1 MQNNTIPDIVKK
13 YLNKYSFRLEDLSA
27 KADYECIVVIPI
39 LDEFE
44 NLGELCSSLA
54 VQSKHHLAKTL
65 FVFVVNNSE
74 DASNDVL
81 KNNLASINLLNQLK
95 SKKEIN
101 IAVIDAS
108 TKGNELPL
116 KTAGVGLARKIGMD
130 SALGYFNYKSKNKKF
145 LVCLDGDCTVSSN
158 YLEDLFSIVN
168 KEKLNAG
175 YVKYHHLLSRNEEIN
190 RAIIVYEI
198 FLRYYVLGLKYAA
211 SPYAFHTI
219 GSTMFCD
226 YEHYIKIEGMN
237 KRKAA
242 EDFYFMEKLS
252 KVCKISEISSAF
264 VYPSPR
270 PSWRVP
276 FGTGQRVNR
285 FLSKSQNE
293 YLLYPFE
300 SFDILKKWLQI
311 FNSAKAETAEYYLNE
326 SKNIS
331 IHLYNFLINNNF
343 EPTWNNII
351 INSAKSGQLI
361 LQKKTWFDGFRTLKL
376 IHYLR
381 DNGFDAQNMF
391 YAVDQMLNKSGLANP
406 PKRTEEIPSLTVQLE
421 YLEILRK
428 LA

>member
-1 MQNNTIPDIVKK
+1 
-13 YLNKYSFRLEDLSA
+13 
-27 KADYECIVVIPI
+27 
-39 LDEFE
+39 
-44 NLGELCSSLA
+44 
-54 VQSKHHLAKTL
+54 
-65 FVFVVNNSE
+65 
-74 DASNDVL
+74 
-81 KNNLASINLLNQLK
+81 
-95 SKKEIN
+95 
-101 IAVIDAS
+101 
-108 TKGNELPL
+108 
-116 KTAGVGLARKIGMD
+116 
-130 SALGYFNYKSKNKKF
+130 
-145 LVCLDGDCTVSSN
+145 
-158 YLEDLFSIVN
+158 
-168 KEKLNAG
+168 
-175 YVKYHHLLSRNEEIN
+175 
-190 RAIIVYEI
+190 
-198 FLRYYVLGLKYAA
+198 
-211 SPYAFHTI
+211 
-219 GSTMFCD
+219 
-226 YEHYIKIEGMN
+226 MN